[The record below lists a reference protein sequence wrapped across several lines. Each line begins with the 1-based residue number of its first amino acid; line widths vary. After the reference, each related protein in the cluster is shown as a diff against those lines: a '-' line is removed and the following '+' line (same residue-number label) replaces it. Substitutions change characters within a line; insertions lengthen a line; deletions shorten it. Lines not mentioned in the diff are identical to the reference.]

1 MLDYDPAID
10 LVALMA
16 GLLFIPVV
24 LWIASRLGLYTL
36 VREQEAQ
43 VYTLFGKV
51 IGTIDEAGLRFPI
64 FHFGPKS
71 LLVPWFGKRHLVGTA
86 LRQYYLRDQ
95 MVNSEEGTPMG
106 VGIWYEMRV
115 SDPVA
120 YLFTNAN
127 PDGSLQA
134 NVASSTISTLSNL
147 EMEKMLEDR
156 HQLSHQVRATV
167 SPLSEKWGYQLG
179 SVYIRKVAFTDRQMV
194 DNITE
199 KVVKRL
205 VQVTSAMKQDGENR
219 VGLIR
224 SQTAFKVS
232 QKMAEAAAARPEV
245 VGDALNEIAQQDPEV
260 LNAVLDVMEA
270 DQLIASGAA
279 VEVLP
284 PGVQVLVQVGSVSGE
299 PREGPSAGRPLSD
312 LDPRGMGPARFG

>member
-1 MLDYDPAID
+1 MFTDDTAALLIA
-10 LVALMA
+10 LVA
-16 GLLFIPVV
+16 GLLFVPVV
-24 LWIASRLGLYTL
+24 LVLASRLGLYTI
-36 VREQEAQ
+36 VRECEAQ

-51 IGTIDEAGLRFPI
+51 LGTIDEAGLRFPVA
-64 FHFGPKS
+64 HFGLKS
-71 LLVPWFGKRHLVGTA
+71 LLVPWFGKRHLVSTA
-86 LRQYYLRDQ
+86 LRQYYLRDL

-147 EMEKMLEDR
+147 EMDKMLEDR

-219 VGLIR
+219 VGLIK
-224 SQTAFKVS
+224 SQTAYKVS

-245 VGDALNEIAQQDPEV
+245 VGDALNAIAKRDPEV
-260 LNAVLDVMEA
+260 LGAVLDVMEA

-284 PGVQVLVQVGSVSGE
+284 PGVQVLVQVGDNPVAGA
-299 PREGPSAGRPLSD
+299 PPPTEGRAAPELAGL
-312 LDPRGMGPARFG
+312 ARFG